1 MDKEMNLEQ
10 LFSMIENLI
19 SGVGVFEYDKK
30 DFKPLYINDGFFRML
45 GYSKVEGMKYLLKF
59 QQSIIIEDREIFN
72 QGIKD
77 ILKDDGSIEFEF
89 RTVTASGGLRWLQV
103 RGNLYSRTKD
113 KYILIGIILDSS
125 ERKEM
130 EEELKLQAER
140 LNILS
145 ESEGEQIFDYN
156 AKTDVLTIKASF
168 KRGFNKDVLYH
179 DYIEK
184 FDESPFYKEDVA
196 NYLNVLKGAL
206 LSPKRD
212 SVQFRTTLFDKDY
225 KWYEVNITSIADNEG
240 YVTRMVGRLTNIH
253 EKKLKE
259 LALEVK
265 AEKDGL
271 TGLYNKLATTQLIQ
285 EELSN
290 ESDATKLHA
299 LMIIDLDNFKGV
311 NDNLGHAVGDEILI
325 ESAQK
330 MMTTFKG
337 SDIIGRI
344 GGDEFVVFMKDIH
357 TISNTDIL
365 ATKICHEFDRYL
377 PGPCGDIHTSSSIGI
392 AIFPY
397 HGLTY
402 EELFE
407 KADKALY
414 TAKAKGKNGY
424 RIFDAAATI
433 TYHTSKRNSP
443 YRTDGKIVVS
453 RKLEDLIMQILFED
467 KIKESSITSI
477 LELMTMHYNM
487 QRAVAYVE
495 TIPEIEN
502 EFYQFSKMGYEIP
515 ISKEAY
521 LPKKMRVAKLLFK
534 HFKQLSIIHVTD
546 ETLPLDIRNLL
557 LEEEIGSLIYFPMME
572 RGIDK
577 GALFFENHISADYQP
592 KEEELQEM
600 RCVFRLLNAYILQL
614 GILESPQDSVTLIEM
629 LDNYDSY
636 VYVVDANTYKLSFF
650 NKKVV
655 LNTPNIHIGDLCYKA
670 IKNRETPC
678 EDCVLHGMMRD
689 NSHSSFT
696 ANYYIDSLKIWTKNN
711 LSWLECT
718 ENNSLCLMNCID
730 VSEYLL
736 NK

>member
-1 MDKEMNLEQ
+1 MNKEVNLEQ
-10 LFSMIENLI
+10 LFSMIENMI
-19 SGVGVFEYDKK
+19 SGVGVFEYDGKV
-30 DFKPLYINDGFFRML
+30 FKPLYINDGFFRML
-45 GYSKVEGMKYLLKF
+45 GYSREEGMKYLLRF
-59 QQSIIIEDREIFN
+59 QQSIIVEDQENFN
-72 QGIKD
+72 HGIKD
-77 ILKDDGSIEFEF
+77 ILKDDGSTEFEF

-103 RGNLYSRTKD
+103 RGNLYARTKD
-113 KYILIGIILDSS
+113 KYIITGIILDSS

-168 KRGFNKDVLYH
+168 KKGFNKDIFYH

-184 FDESPFYKEDVA
+184 FDETPFHQEDVHD
-196 NYLNVLKGAL
+196 YITVLKGAL
-206 LSPKRD
+206 ISPKRD
-212 SVQFRTTLFDKDY
+212 TVQFRTILFDEDY
-225 KWYEVNITSIADNEG
+225 RWYEVNITSIAGNDG
-240 YVTRMVGRLTNIH
+240 YVTRMVGRLTDIH

-259 LALEVK
+259 LELEVK

-271 TGLYNKLATTQLIQ
+271 TGLYNKTATNQLIQ
-285 EELSN
+285 STLLN
-290 ESDATKLHA
+290 ETDPTKLHA

-311 NDNLGHAVGDEILI
+311 NDNLGHAIGDKVLM
-325 ESAQK
+325 ESAET

-337 SDIIGRI
+337 SDIVGRI

-365 ATKICHEFDRYL
+365 ATKICHDFDRIL
-377 PGPCGDIHTSSSIGI
+377 QGPLGDVHTSSSIGI

-433 TYHTSKRNSP
+433 TYHTSKRNSA
-443 YRTDGKIVVS
+443 YRTDGTVSVS

-467 KIKESSITSI
+467 KAKESSITSI

-487 QRAVAYVE
+487 QRAIAYVE
-495 TIPEIEN
+495 AIQGTGN
-502 EFYQFSKMGYEIP
+502 ELYQFSKTGYEIP
-515 ISKEAY
+515 ISQEEY
-521 LPKKMRVAKLLFK
+521 LPKKKMISKLLFE
-534 HFKQLSIIHVTD
+534 HFKQLSVIHVTD
-546 ETLPLDIRNLL
+546 ETLPLDIRTLL
-557 LEEEIGSLIYFPMME
+557 LEEEIGSLIYFPIME
-572 RGIDK
+572 RGMEK
-577 GALFFENHISADYQP
+577 GALFFENHVSAEFQP
-592 KEEELQEM
+592 QEDELQEM
-600 RCVFRLLNAYILQL
+600 RSVFRLLNAYILQL
-614 GILESPQDSVTLIEM
+614 GIMESPQDSVTLIEM
-629 LDNYDSY
+629 LDNFDSY
-636 VYVVDANTYKLSFF
+636 VYVVDANSNKLSFF

-655 LNTPNIHIGDLCYKA
+655 LKTSNIHIGDLCYKA

-678 EDCVLHGMMRD
+678 EDCVLHKMKRD
-689 NSHSSFT
+689 DPHSSFSD
-696 ANYYIDSLKIWTKNN
+696 NYYIDSLNRWTKNS

-718 ENNSLCLMNCID
+718 EKNALCLMNCID
-730 VSEYLL
+730 ISGYLP